1 MTRMVRALSAIAVA
15 AAALGVLVGTGEPS
29 WESTQKYAVTADPG
43 EPSWE
48 SEPARSVLAAPS
60 EPSWEFAPTQEHPD
74 RVSVEAG
81 AGA

>member
-15 AAALGVLVGTGEPS
+15 AAVLGVLALDGEPSWETTPAHSVVAEPGEPS
-29 WESTQKYAVTADPG
+29 WESTPAHDVLASPG

-48 SEPARSVLAAPS
+48 ILPK
-60 EPSWEFAPTQEHPD
+60 
-74 RVSVEAG
+74 G